1 VTSLCE
7 YKIFTSLFR
16 LSITCVKIENNYKR
30 QSDTTWSRWRFYEI
44 APLRYFITEGSKH
57 TKLPCRIRLSLMKSR
72 PLNCFCEIGLLIATV
87 RDANDGY
94 LLSRILLLVLRD
106 AGRAVIRLCARARVA
121 CASIRSLFVPFYTCV
136 YTTYILTDLRCPRE
150 TAALHVVCNEVHI
163 RYARASRRRLQWAL
177 SGRITMNDAFSVQHV
192 TTCQ

>member
-1 VTSLCE
+1 VITLTFLWNSTFTVFHYRRIKAHEVAMSNPFIPNEVT
-7 YKIFTSLFR
+7 
-16 LSITCVKIENNYKR
+16 
-30 QSDTTWSRWRFYEI
+30 
-44 APLRYFITEGSKH
+44 
-57 TKLPCRIRLSLMKSR
+57 SR